1 VCGKGLVT
9 APERTLGR
17 CEGCPGSVDEALVE
31 RLRAWRLATARER
44 SVPAYVVFTDVTLVA
59 VAERRPRTEAQ
70 LLDIPGIGPA
80 KVEQYGA
87 ALLAMV
93 GDAAEPD
100 REPHAEPGEVVDIRG

>member
-17 CEGCPGSVDEALVE
+17 CGTCPSSADETLVE
-31 RLRAWRLATARER
+31 RLRAWRLAMAQER

-59 VAERRPRTEAQ
+59 VAERRPVTEAQ

-80 KVEQYGA
+80 KAELYGA
-87 ALLAMV
+87 ALLALV
-93 GDAAEPD
+93 AEAQSHEGPAV
-100 REPHAEPGEVVDIRG
+100 EANA